1 LTNNYVQ
8 AGQRS
13 KAIELLTKQI
23 NQQPTNKFHHILGD
37 LFIKNGEMD
46 KALEQYNSALM

>member
-1 LTNNYVQ
+1 MDCVNLK

-23 NQQPTNKFHHILGD
+23 NQQPTNKLHHILGK
-37 LFIKNGEMD
+37 F
-46 KALEQYNSALM
+46 NSKGGYYWFVSPQWI